1 MNIREDIRSEIRAA
15 QREPSSRDLTILALL
30 FLLLGTAV
38 GGYQLLWK
46 GAAAGWYW
54 IIAGVVLCL
63 FRLITPLFRGVY
75 RVWLAFS
82 VILGYFVSRI
92 LLTII
97 FFLVITPM
105 GLIFRVIGKD
115 PMERKLDRKAIS
127 YWTQKEQE
135 ANPSVERYEKQ
146 F

>member
-1 MNIREDIRSEIRAA
+1 MNIIEDIKSEIRAVK
-15 QREPSSRDLTILALL
+15 REPSGRDLTILGLL

-46 GAAAGWYW
+46 GAGVGWYW
-54 IIAGVVLCL
+54 IITGVVLCL
-63 FRLITPLFRGVY
+63 LRLITPLFQQIYGL
-75 RVWLAFS
+75 WLAFS

-97 FFLVITPM
+97 FFIVITPM
-105 GLIFRVIGKD
+105 ALIFRVLGKD
-115 PMERKLDRKAIS
+115 PMERKLDRKVVS
-127 YWTQKEQE
+127 YWSKREQE
-135 ANPSVERYEKQ
+135 TDVSVERYGKQ